1 MCYYLDK
8 RRIKMKRATINAS
21 TFSKIFSE
29 RTDVLEMLAASFM
42 KMDRQIFKN
51 NITCSLDEVDKC
63 DYFISMPDDDVI
75 KIKNIKTSKEY
86 IFYLKK

>member
-21 TFSKIFSE
+21 TFSEIFSD

-51 NITCSLDEVDKC
+51 NITT
-63 DYFISMPDDDVI
+63 I
-75 KIKNIKTSKEY
+75 N
-86 IFYLKK
+86 